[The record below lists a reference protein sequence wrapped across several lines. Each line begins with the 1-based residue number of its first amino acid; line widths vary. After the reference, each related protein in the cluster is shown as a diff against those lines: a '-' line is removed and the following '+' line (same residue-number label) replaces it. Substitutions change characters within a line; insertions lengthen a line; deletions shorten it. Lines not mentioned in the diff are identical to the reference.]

1 MSIIEP
7 IPGAYEGSTDLYL
20 VDGEYYRTG
29 KDSFG
34 VSTYAQQLVGRPSDP
49 EVPIQMNAQEF
60 SNISRGWTWLDKA
73 QTPGADL
80 RVFMPSVDSLIAN
93 LGPLAA
99 QDPSMQRL
107 FAGIPQGEFLL
118 PNGEMDVLALET
130 AYRQTDYYN
139 STTNKARQWGQSSDA
154 ERSVQVANELST
166 IAEMWRLYTGQNVT
180 LPDTMAELDDNP
192 VFKGWLTKAYQLAQ
206 GNINQATLLNKWLH
220 PIAEQIEGSPWSRRL
235 LEEERAGKQE
245 VIDLETKKGEIR
257 DVGNRYGLSL
267 SNEMVTKYGNDI
279 INNELSDEELEQKL
293 DEQSLVLY
301 PNKPIGMDW
310 VTYAD
315 PWRRVH
321 AELYETSMPDHTDSD
336 LAKALADGSSLSD
349 YRTTIRKTNRWLGT
363 ENARDSLISELSL
376 AGRRMGFG

>member
-1 MSIIEP
+1 MSDFNEP
-7 IPGAYEGSTDLYL
+7 IPGASYLDVSVDLY
-20 VDGEYYRTG
+20 VVEG
-29 KDSFG
+29 KYFASYTDPLSG
-34 VSTYAQQLVGRPSDP
+34 GTLAQQLSQAPRNELPQQLDAETWNSISSGWTFMKPAAPGVDLRK
-49 EVPIQMNAQEF
+49 NAQQWGDF
-60 SNISRGWTWLDKA
+60 AIG
-73 QTPGADL
+73 Q
-80 RVFMPSVDSLIAN
+80 
-93 LGPLAA
+93 GPLAA
-99 QDPSMQRL
+99 GDLSTQQLMVRY
-107 FAGIPQGEFLL
+107 FQGDFGFNENFKDLEFL
-118 PNGEMDVLALET
+118 N

-139 STTNKARQWGQSSDA
+139 STTNKARQWSQSSAA
-154 ERSVQVANELST
+154 ERQVQVGNELAT
-166 IAEMWRLYTGQNVT
+166 IAELWRFYTGQNVT
-180 LPDTMAELDDNP
+180 LPETTAELSKNP

-206 GNINQATLLNKWLH
+206 GNISQARLLNQWLQ
-220 PIAEQIEGSPWSRRL
+220 PMAEDIEGSPWSRRL

-267 SNEMVTKYGNDI
+267 SNEMITKYGNDI

-349 YRTTIRKTNRWLGT
+349 YRTTIRKSNRWLGT

>member
-293 DEQSLVLY
+293 DEQSLVCLLY
-301 PNKPIGMDW
+301 TSDA
-310 VTYAD
+310 AD
-315 PWRRVH
+315 
-321 AELYETSMPDHTDSD
+321 E
-336 LAKALADGSSLSD
+336 
-349 YRTTIRKTNRWLGT
+349 
-363 ENARDSLISELSL
+363 
-376 AGRRMGFG
+376 

>member
-267 SNEMVTKYGNDI
+267 SNEMITKYGNDI

-349 YRTTIRKTNRWLGT
+349 YRTTIRKSNRWLGT

>member
-7 IPGAYEGSTDLYL
+7 IPGAYGGSTDLYL

-34 VSTYAQQLVGRPSDP
+34 ISTYAQQLVGRPSDP
-49 EVPIQMNAQEF
+49 EVPIQMDAQEF

-73 QTPGADL
+73 QTPDADL
-80 RVFMPSVDSLIAN
+80 REFMPNVDSLIVT

-99 QDPSMQRL
+99 QDQSVQRL
-107 FAGIPQGEFLL
+107 FAGLPEGTYLTPEGEF
-118 PNGEMDVLALET
+118 DYQKFQID
-130 AYRQTDYYN
+130 YRQTDYYN
-139 STTNKARQWGQSSDA
+139 NTTNKARQWSQSSDA
-154 ERSVQVANELST
+154 ERSVQVANELSS

-267 SNEMVTKYGNDI
+267 SNEMITKYGNDI
-279 INNELSDEELEQKL
+279 INNEMSDEELEQKL